1 MLRSPSSVRHPAPR
15 APWGWALTGGLIGLV
30 LALVF
35 FAPAAWVANAVH
47 GASAGQV
54 QLIDAGGTLWNGSA
68 RLLLTGGAGS
78 RDQAALPGR
87 LRWQLR
93 PGWMAFSLQINADC
107 CTPVPLQMR
116 IEPSW
121 SGARVQMADGQS
133 QWPAAVLTGLGTP
146 WNTVQADGTL
156 SLSTQGFS
164 LTSNAGRITM
174 TGNAAITALGISSQL
189 STLKPMGS
197 YKLAITGTTGGDAPA
212 LALSTLEGSL
222 QLSGNGKWVGS
233 RLRFEGEA
241 RAAPEHEAALAN
253 LLNIIGRRSGARSI
267 ITLG

>member
-1 MLRSPSSVRHPAPR
+1 VGA
-15 APWGWALTGGLIGLV
+15 LIGLL
-30 LALVF
+30 LALTL
-35 FAPAAWVANAVH
+35 FAPATWVAAAVDR
-47 GASAGQV
+47 ASGGQV
-54 QLIDAGGTLWNGSA
+54 QLIDASGTLWNGSA
-68 RLLLTGGAGS
+68 RLLLTGGSGS
-78 RDQAALPGR
+78 RDQAALPGQLRWR
-87 LRWQLR
+87 LRPAWT
-93 PGWMAFSLQINADC
+93 AFSLQLNTDC

-116 IEPSW
+116 IDPNW
-121 SGARVQMADGQS
+121 DGARVQVADGQS
-133 QWPAAVLTGLGTP
+133 QWPAAVLAGLGTP

-164 LTSNAGRITM
+164 LTSNAGRISM
-174 TGNAAITALGISSQL
+174 TGNAVITALGISSQL

-197 YKLAITGTTGGDAPA
+197 YRLAVTGGNAPA
-212 LALSTLEGSL
+212 LDLTTLEGSL
-222 QLSGNGKWVGS
+222 QLTGNGKWVGS

>member
-1 MLRSPSSVRHPAPR
+1 MLRSPTSARNPAPR
-15 APWGWALTGGLIGLV
+15 APWGWALTGGLVGLL
-30 LALVF
+30 LALAL
-35 FAPAAWVANAVH
+35 FAPATWVALAVSR
-47 GASAGQV
+47 ASAGQV
-54 QLIDAGGTLWNGSA
+54 QLIDASGTLWNGSA
-68 RLLLTGGAGS
+68 RLLLTGGSGS

-93 PGWMAFSLQINADC
+93 PAWMAFSLQINAEC

-116 IEPSW
+116 VEPGW
-121 SGARVQMADGQS
+121 SGARVQVADGQS
-133 QWPAAVLTGLGTP
+133 QWPAAVLAGLGTP

-156 SLSTQGFS
+156 SLATQGFS

-197 YKLAITGTTGGDAPA
+197 YKLAVTGGDAPA
-212 LALSTLEGSL
+212 LALTTLEGSL
-222 QLSGNGKWVGS
+222 QLSGSGKWVGS